1 MRKIESLFVGTAIM
15 TTVLG
20 VGISIWNYQARAPYD
35 NGYKFAPTKYG
46 AFLAAQHAVYVNDFD
61 NAAKFMSNLADVDS
75 ATVSSVRYISQFLD
89 GHMPADADLLRD
101 EKSAPARII
110 YDAYLISGG
119 DWGSVYKR
127 HKTDENALI
136 APLRIWSAVASKHT
150 KDALKFIDKLP
161 TNDSWKSFVRGQIYA
176 ETGDIAQ
183 AAKSFAAVRP
193 DFMNINDYM
202 YIMSFYTH
210 NNLNDAAEK
219 LHTEFTS
226 RPGGMYM
233 LEFNDVPD
241 WTQFA
246 GYKNALAFSLVQ
258 NVSHTQV
265 MMYSDLAMLL
275 LRFAQVTGPA
285 FDENNDAMNYYL
297 GQFFFNNTGDYER
310 FFAKIPQSSP
320 FYLFA
325 QMRMADADGNMHAVH
340 RVVRAN
346 PLFVPAVNKLV
357 GHYISTGNRRAALRT
372 INTTLKNKNLT
383 EQGRAFFL
391 KNRAY
396 INYVFGDLSDA
407 QSDIK
412 SAADVLPMDAEILSL
427 QAKIWA
433 AENREIDNA
442 YDYAMALVRKNPTDI
457 MAWDTLGVVVAVREG
472 APAAI
477 ELLARVG
484 EISVTCSSLFL
495 HLGDLYAETG
505 DVARARDAYMR
516 AIELADDG
524 LIVVPDVNRK
534 LRKLK

>member
-1 MRKIESLFVGTAIM
+1 MRKIESLFIGTAIM

-61 NAAKFMSNLADVDS
+61 NAAKFMSNLTDVDS
-75 ATVSSVRYISQFLD
+75 ATVSSLRYISQFLD
-89 GHMPADADLLRD
+89 GRMPADADLLRN
-101 EKSAPARII
+101 EKMAPARII
-110 YDAYLISGG
+110 YDAYLVSDG
-119 DWGSVYKR
+119 DWDAVYKR

-176 ETGDIAQ
+176 ETGDIAN
-183 AAKSFAAVRP
+183 ATKSFAAVRP

-202 YIMSFYTH
+202 YIMSFYAH
-210 NNLNDAAEK
+210 NNLTDAAEK
-219 LHTEFTS
+219 LHAEFTS

-233 LEFNDVPD
+233 LEFDSVPD
-241 WTQFA
+241 WEQFA

-285 FDENNDAMNYYL
+285 FGETNDAMNYYL
-297 GQFFFNNTGDYER
+297 GQFFFNNSGDYER

-325 QMRMADADGNMHAVH
+325 QMRMADADGNMRAVH

-357 GHYISTGNRRAALRT
+357 GHYIAAGNRRAALRT

-391 KNRAY
+391 KSRAY

-442 YDYAMALVRKNPTDI
+442 YDYAMALVRKSPTDI
-457 MAWDTLGVVVAVREG
+457 MAWDTLGVVVAAREG

-505 DVARARDAYMR
+505 DNARARDAYMR